1 MSGYRLTSIC
11 SSQWDMAIYI
21 HLNILGKIYSK
32 DIKSP
37 FTINDLMEN
46 SLLNLDKYILPLFGP
61 NRNNSTPRATLQ
73 NRLNNLFKNGFI
85 DRVPYEY
92 CFLTKK
98 GEQEA
103 IRVYNE
109 FIRYFSEAD
118 IFISSIENKFINSN
132 IDDFNEFFF
141 NIDNAYKILVKF
153 ELIAQET
160 AETNL
165 RILNER
171 KSRIM
176 SSKNDEISS
185 IMKKREELINNNAH
199 LLEKLG
205 LTKKQALKIATKN
218 QTSS

>member
-1 MSGYRLTSIC
+1 MI
-11 SSQWDMAIYI
+11 IFVN
-21 HLNILGKIYSK
+21 LNIISKLYSK

-37 FTINDLMEN
+37 FTVKNLTEYN
-46 SLLNLDKYILPLFGP
+46 LLTLNKYILPLFGV
-61 NRNNSTPRATLQ
+61 NKHNNTQVETIQSRINTLY
-73 NRLNNLFKNGFI
+73 REKFI
-85 DRVPYEY
+85 DRIPREY

-118 IFISSIENKFINSN
+118 IFISNIENKFINSN

-205 LTKKQALKIATKN
+205 LTKKQALKIATKK
-218 QTSS
+218 QISS

>member
-11 SSQWDMAIYI
+11 NSQWDMAIYV
-21 HLNILGKIYSK
+21 HLNILSKIYSK

-37 FTINDLMEN
+37 FTVNDLMETGFMD
-46 SLLNLDKYILPLFGP
+46 LDKYILPLFGP
-61 NRNNSTPRATLQ
+61 NRNNSTPRATFQ
-73 NRLNNLFKNGFI
+73 NRLNNLFKNKYI

-109 FIRYFSEAD
+109 FIKYFSEAD
-118 IFISSIENKFINSN
+118 NFVSNVENKFINSN
-132 IDDFNEFFF
+132 MDDFNEFFL
-141 NIDNAYKILVKF
+141 NIENAYKILVKF
-153 ELIAQET
+153 DIISKEIADK
-160 AETNL
+160 NL

-171 KSRIM
+171 KSKIM
-176 SSKNDEISS
+176 SSKNDEIST
-185 IMKKREELINNNAH
+185 IIKKREELIDNNIH

-205 LTKKQALKIATKN
+205 LSKKQALKMATKN
-218 QTSS
+218 RTPS

>member
-1 MSGYRLTSIC
+1 MKGYRLTSIC
-11 SSQWDMAIYI
+11 NSQWDMII
-21 HLNILGKIYSK
+21 FVNLNIISKLYSK

-37 FTINDLMEN
+37 FTVKNLTEYN
-46 SLLNLDKYILPLFGP
+46 LLTLNKYILPLFGV
-61 NRNNSTPRATLQ
+61 NKHNNTQVETIQSRINTLY
-73 NRLNNLFKNGFI
+73 REKFI
-85 DRVPYEY
+85 DRIPREY

-153 ELIAQET
+153 DIISKEIADK
-160 AETNL
+160 NL

-171 KSRIM
+171 KSKIM
-176 SSKNDEISS
+176 SSKNDEIST
-185 IMKKREELINNNAH
+185 IIKKREELIDSNIH

-205 LTKKQALKIATKN
+205 LSKKQALKMAIKN
-218 QTSS
+218 RTPS

>member
-1 MSGYRLTSIC
+1 MKGYRLTSIC
-11 SSQWDMAIYI
+11 NSQWDMII
-21 HLNILGKIYSK
+21 FVNLNIISKLYSK

-37 FTINDLMEN
+37 FTVKNLTEYN
-46 SLLNLDKYILPLFGP
+46 LLTLNKYILPLFGV
-61 NRNNSTPRATLQ
+61 NKHNNTQVETIQSRINTLY
-73 NRLNNLFKNGFI
+73 REKFI
-85 DRVPYEY
+85 DRIPREY

-118 IFISSIENKFINSN
+118 IFISNIENKFINSN

-205 LTKKQALKIATKN
+205 LTKKQALKIATKK
-218 QTSS
+218 QISS